1 MASGTSRRERA
12 ESTCQRLIAT
22 ARRHWQERGYEAASI
37 GGILAEV
44 GLARGG
50 FYHHFADKR
59 ALFEAVRDQ
68 VEAEVLSWMRGAS
81 NSPGGPWSEL
91 RAACVLHVS
100 ACADPGVQRI
110 LLRDGPALLERGVE
124 PRRAALQ
131 ARLERALPDDP
142 AGTAALAPLL
152 LGALEAA
159 ALELADQPD
168 ADGWRQLHTSVT
180 LLLEGLRLVS
190 LQGMVPAVPKSA
202 EEDRAWQTWQR
213 RGASTPRS

>member
-1 MASGTSRRERA
+1 VASGTSRRERG

-68 VEAEVLSWMRGAS
+68 VEAEVLSWM
-81 NSPGGPWSEL
+81 
-91 RAACVLHVS
+91 
-100 ACADPGVQRI
+100 
-110 LLRDGPALLERGVE
+110 RGVE